1 MNGYIAGVIII
12 IGGIVFMAA
21 GAWVM
26 TYEEKKEDPC
36 QQHRLQRSRPPQH
49 R

>member
-1 MNGYIAGVIII
+1 VNGYIAGMIII
-12 IGGIVFMAA
+12 TGGIIFMAA
-21 GAWVM
+21 GVRVM

-36 QQHRLQRSRPPQH
+36 QQHRLQRSRPPRH